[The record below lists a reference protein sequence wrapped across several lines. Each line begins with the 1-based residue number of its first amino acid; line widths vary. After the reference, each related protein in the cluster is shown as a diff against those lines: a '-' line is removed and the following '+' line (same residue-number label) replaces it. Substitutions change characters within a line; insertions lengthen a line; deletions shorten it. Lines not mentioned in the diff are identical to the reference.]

1 MPHGP
6 FDHDQESCDI
16 TTLAQHEKKPLL
28 IEYIT
33 FAEQAMKEIIAVF
46 MGQYAQ
52 NNHPWTTLEVQH
64 DIYFYLSARA
74 GP

>member
-1 MPHGP
+1 M
-6 FDHDQESCDI
+6 
-16 TTLAQHEKKPLL
+16 KKPPL